1 MFAFYNPISKN
12 INFIEGNQSG
22 VITTNHGIP
31 IVKSNNVIVYDIKNI
46 VQLIELDN
54 YTNCIVHINA
64 QFINKDISF
73 LDTFESLEEVLK
85 NPNHIDLIIN
95 DQSVNSMLLTD
106 TTNPLIIYNT
116 CYAINDCKSI
126 KLSSNY
132 DNLDVIRIQIVVE
145 ELTGTVITK

>member
-1 MFAFYNPISKN
+1 MFAFYNPNSKN

-46 VQLIELDN
+46 DQLIELDN

-64 QFINKDISF
+64 QFINKDITF
-73 LDTFESLEEVLK
+73 LDTFDSIEEVLN
-85 NPNHIDLIIN
+85 NPYTIDLIIN
-95 DQSVNSMLLTD
+95 DQAVNSMMLTD
-106 TTNPLIIYNT
+106 TTNQLIVFNT

-132 DNLDVIRIQIVVE
+132 DNLDVIKIQIVVE
-145 ELTGTVITK
+145 EITGTVIKS